1 MKYILERREAACSSS
16 WMWSTACACTLSI
29 VSAASLRTVF
39 TDNVDFAKW
48 YGERV
53 DAADLVLDSAV
64 PSRNVT
70 FVTCSYNRFKNERT
84 LVFASE

>member
-1 MKYILERREAACSSS
+1 MPGEKHILSVKLADVINAANDKSK
-16 WMWSTACACTLSI
+16 
-29 VSAASLRTVF
+29 RTGF
-39 TDNVDFAKW
+39 TDNADFAKW

-53 DAADLVLDSAV
+53 DAADMVLDAAV

>member
-1 MKYILERREAACSSS
+1 MDAAGNEVHGSV
-16 WMWSTACACTLSI
+16 TFTE
-29 VSAASLRTVF
+29 F
-39 TDNVDFAKW
+39 TDDADFAKW
-48 YGERV
+48 YGERM
-53 DAADLVLDSAV
+53 DSADMVLDTAV